1 MYKSGVFDSQKY
13 FVSKHK
19 HSMQTVHIV
28 AIISKSKELR
38 LKEVSFWRNYSLL
51 GGKKNNFQTYR
62 TDRWAAEVSKAFSQQ
77 IQTQSTLGQLKK
89 AEDLTSGKTS
99 LDKPLKS
106 QERTRGNSG
115 LQKIKV

>member
-1 MYKSGVFDSQKY
+1 
-13 FVSKHK
+13 
-19 HSMQTVHIV
+19 MQTVHIV
-28 AIISKSKELR
+28 AIISKRKELR

-51 GGKKNNFQTYR
+51 GEKKNNFQTYR
-62 TDRWAAEVSKAFSQQ
+62 TDRWAGEVSKAFSQQ
-77 IQTQSTLGQLKK
+77 LQTQSTLGQLKK
-89 AEDLTSGKTS
+89 VEDLISGKTS